1 MRHHDPSCQHDWVH
15 TGDHRRFAMGKFMGV
30 KQIVCGSLVFGGLA
44 VLVMAQTALA
54 TPIIGV
60 EGTSLAVGTFV
71 DLEARSETDSHAVE
85 LRATGPTDVH
95 ILQNK
100 IAPGGTF
107 GWHSHLGP
115 SIVVVQIG
123 ELTLYRADD
132 PACTPQVFAAG
143 SGFVDQGGDVHV
155 VRNEGSVDA
164 VVYVT
169 SIIPQGAGRRIDELD
184 PGTCGF

>member
-1 MRHHDPSCQHDWVH
+1 VGKRVGMKQMV
-15 TGDHRRFAMGKFMGV
+15 GGAAVFA
-30 KQIVCGSLVFGGLA
+30 GLA
-44 VLVMAQTALA
+44 VLVIAQTAFA
-54 TPIIGV
+54 TPAVGV
-60 EGTSLAVGTFV
+60 ESTSFAVGAF
-71 DLEARSETDSHAVE
+71 DGIEARSQTDTHGVE

-107 GWHSHLGP
+107 GWHSHPGP
-115 SIVVVQIG
+115 SIVVVQSG
-123 ELTLYRADD
+123 ELTLYRAED
-132 PACTPQVFAAG
+132 PACTPQVYAAG
-143 SGFVDQGGDVHV
+143 SGFIDQGGDVHV

-169 SIIPQGAGRRIDELD
+169 SIIPKGAGRRIDALD

>member
-1 MRHHDPSCQHDWVH
+1 
-15 TGDHRRFAMGKFMGV
+15 MGKLIGM
-30 KQIVCGSLVFGGLA
+30 KHIVCGSLVFGGLA
-44 VLVMAQTALA
+44 VLVIAQSAFA

-60 EGTSLAVGTFV
+60 EGTSLAVGTF
-71 DLEARSETDSHAVE
+71 DDGLEARSKTDMHEVE

-107 GWHSHLGP
+107 GWHSHPGP
-115 SIVVVQIG
+115 SIVVIQSG
-123 ELTLYRADD
+123 TLTLYRAED
-132 PACTPQVFAAG
+132 PSCTPLVFEAG

-169 SIIPQGAGRRIDELD
+169 SIIPKGAGRRIDELD

>member
-1 MRHHDPSCQHDWVH
+1 MKH
-15 TGDHRRFAMGKFMGV
+15 
-30 KQIVCGSLVFGGLA
+30 IVRGSLVFGGLA
-44 VLVMAQTALA
+44 VLVIAQTALA

-60 EGTSLAVGTFV
+60 EGTSLAVGTF
-71 DLEARSETDSHAVE
+71 DGGLEARSQTDTHEVE

-107 GWHSHLGP
+107 GWHSHPGP
-115 SIVVVQIG
+115 SIVVVQSG

-132 PACTPQVFAAG
+132 PACTPQVLPAG
-143 SGFVDQGGDVHV
+143 SGFIDQGGDVHV
-155 VRNEGSVDA
+155 VRNEGDA
-164 VVYVT
+164 EVVVYVT
-169 SIIPQGAGRRIDELD
+169 SIIPQGAGRRVDALD